1 MQRFTTYLTHKV
13 ATHRMNTVIKITATI
28 RPRGSVC
35 RGSLASEI
43 FNFDIFKYLS
53 ICLRVHHKR
62 HVVEI
67 SINCT
72 FLTIIISGIIVNTNI
87 ILKSTSLVSRFAW
100 QCRIAKFK
108 VFQDSIMIPQNTT
121 CTIVT

>member
-1 MQRFTTYLTHKV
+1 MHRFTTYLTHKV

-43 FNFDIFKYLS
+43 FNFNIIKYLS
-53 ICLRVHHKR
+53 ICFRVHIIHIKTKR

-72 FLTIIISGIIVNTNI
+72 FLTIIISGIIVNTNV
-87 ILKSTSLVSRFAW
+87 ILESTSLVSRFAW

-108 VFQDSIMIPQNTT
+108 VLQDSIMIP
-121 CTIVT
+121 